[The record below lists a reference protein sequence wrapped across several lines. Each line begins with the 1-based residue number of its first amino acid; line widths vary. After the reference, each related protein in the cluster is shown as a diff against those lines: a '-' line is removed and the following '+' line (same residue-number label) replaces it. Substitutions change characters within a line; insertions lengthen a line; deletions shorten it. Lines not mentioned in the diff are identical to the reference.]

1 MAKYKLNFLL
11 QAWITNLEIEA
22 ANKEEA
28 LNTLYKMDID
38 EIIKNGYVKEIE
50 TSDEDLELNAAGFE
64 ILVEVEEWGSDYL
77 DMDDDEAVARFEK
90 LPRQFTITIDEV
102 YETDSLES
110 AIEDEIEYNYF
121 YIPENYTY
129 KIIKKY

>member
-22 ANKEEA
+22 SNEEEA
-28 LNTLYKMDID
+28 LNTLYKMDMD
-38 EIIKNGYVKEIE
+38 EIINKGYVKEIE
-50 TSDEDLELNAAGFE
+50 TSDEDLELVAAGYE

-77 DMDDDEAVARFEK
+77 DMDDEEAVAKFEK
-90 LPRQFTITIDEV
+90 LPRQFTINLDEV
-102 YETDSLES
+102 YETDLLET
-110 AIEDEIEYNYF
+110 AIEDEIESNYF

>member
-50 TSDEDLELNAAGFE
+50 TSDEDLELIAAGYE